1 MKKFTTL
8 LMTLMLMSTA
18 LWAEETIT
26 VSANS
31 SDISEGLDLKVV
43 AKLFAEAK
51 NLEEFETMLNNPD
64 SAFCNLDL
72 NGDGQVDYLRVVET
86 GEGNKRLIV
95 LQAILAKD
103 IYQDVASIYVEKDE
117 SDNVSVQ
124 VVGDEYVYGSN
135 YIIEPVYITRPYIY
149 DWYWGYYP
157 RWWHVHH
164 CWAHD
169 WYWHRCYAYHHHH
182 HWCSFRPGHALRH
195 GYHDLYHH
203 VRRHDYAMAH
213 PHRSFEHR
221 NNGMRNA
228 REIRSQHAAD
238 YRRSFA
244 AGHAPQQRQG
254 AGNASAPSFSREAR
268 TYGSRTTAYNR
279 QSNVQRGQMEGRR
292 PDAHMQQAQHRSSD
306 MQAQRSNSYQTQRPN
321 NAQTQQ
327 RSSVN
332 TQTQRPNSYQTQR
345 PSNTQTQQRSSVN
358 TQTQTYR
365 PSGNTRTVRR
375 PSQSSS
381 NTQRSSYSGS
391 YNSGQRSSSSSSSS
405 SSSYSGSHR
414 SSSSSSSYSGGGR
427 SSYSSGSYGGGRSS
441 SSSSSSSGRS
451 SGSYSGGSHSS
462 GSYSGGG
469 HSSSGGGRSSG
480 GSHGGG
486 GGGHRR

>member
-8 LMTLMLMSTA
+8 LMSLMLLSTA

-43 AKLFAEAK
+43 AKLFAEAR

-117 SDNVSVQ
+117 ATNNVSVQ
-124 VVGDEYVYGSN
+124 VVGDEYVYGTN
-135 YIIEPVYITRPYIY
+135 YIIEPVYVYRPYIY
-149 DWYWGYYP
+149 DWFWSPSWYAWHSPWYWEYYP
-157 RWWHVHH
+157 TWWHVHH

-182 HWCSFRPGHALRH
+182 HWCSFRPGRSIRH

-213 PHRSFEHR
+213 PNHSFEHR
-221 NNGMRNA
+221 NSGIRNA
-228 REIRSQHAAD
+228 REIRSQHAAN
-238 YRRSFA
+238 YRQSYA
-244 AGHAPQQRQG
+244 TGHAPQRQSF
-254 AGNASAPSFSREAR
+254 NSSTAPAFSRESR

-279 QSNVQRGQMEGRR
+279 VSNAQPSRHDGTQYRSAQVQRSTTNG
-292 PDAHMQQAQHRSSD
+292 
-306 MQAQRSNSYQTQRPN
+306 QTQRVSYSN
-321 NAQTQQ
+321 
-327 RSSVN
+327 
-332 TQTQRPNSYQTQR
+332 QTQRSAANTHSQYRGSSNGQTYR
-345 PSNTQTQQRSSVN
+345 TSGNTQTQQRSTGN
-358 TQTQTYR
+358 TQ
-365 PSGNTRTVRR
+365 TVRR
-375 PSQSSS
+375 PTQSSTSTSSSVRTSGSS
-381 NTQRSSYSGS
+381 NTQRSSGS
-391 YNSGQRSSSSSSSS
+391 YNGGYRSSGSSSSYSGGHRSSS
-405 SSSYSGSHR
+405 SSSYSGSSR
-414 SSSSSSSYSGGGR
+414 SGSSSSYSSGRSSSSSSYSGSRSSG
-427 SSYSSGSYGGGRSS
+427 SSYSGGS
-441 SSSSSSSGRS
+441 RS

-462 GSYSGGG
+462 GGSRSSG
-469 HSSSGGGRSSG
+469 SSSGS
-480 GSHGGG
+480 
-486 GGGHRR
+486 HRR